1 MDNTISPAMQK
12 KLQEIAELQNI
23 LTNKLNEFAKL
34 NENPKE
40 IEEES
45 LILRTELEEIKQIS
59 STDSEETDRE
69 IEEKL
74 KVVNERIERIAK
86 AAIKAQA
93 EAVKKSKKPLQE
105 MREIVK
111 KIIAG
116 IQELEISLEL
126 KTDLIEN
133 ATLFLTMAEQR
144 VQSVKECLT
153 FLEEALKESSQTEQ
167 ITKENL
173 NFRIDDFLNT
183 MESLYPSQ
191 GKKIKPAGKNIK
203 KGQKH

>member
-86 AAIKAQA
+86 AAIKAQEEVIMKYKNELEEVKNIAKQIKVAINACDLPEERKRKIENSADAFINNA
-93 EAVKKSKKPLQE
+93 EFTKDNLENILVNLKSNFTIDDQQLLNKEQAVKAVEK
-105 MREIVK
+105 
-111 KIIAG
+111 
-116 IQELEISLEL
+116 
-126 KTDLIEN
+126 LIE
-133 ATLFLTMAEQR
+133 
-144 VQSVKECLT
+144 K
-153 FLEEALKESSQTEQ
+153 LK
-167 ITKENL
+167 
-173 NFRIDDFLNT
+173 RIF
-183 MESLYPSQ
+183 
-191 GKKIKPAGKNIK
+191 
-203 KGQKH
+203 

>member
-86 AAIKAQA
+86 AAIKAQEEVLIRTVDVLKEIRGTIYKLCLKV
-93 EAVKKSKKPLQE
+93 EALELADDMKKVIKDASLNFLATVEK
-105 MREIVK
+105 RN
-111 KIIAG
+111 
-116 IQELEISLEL
+116 QEL
-126 KTDLIEN
+126 DLYLRE
-133 ATLFLTMAEQR
+133 M
-144 VQSVKECLT
+144 KEMMV
-153 FLEEALKESSQTEQ
+153 ER
-167 ITKENL
+167 KENNL
-173 NFRIDDFLNT
+173 SKCTKSSLQTKIANILHKIEYAYEMKRNQ
-183 MESLYPSQ
+183 ESDQ
-191 GKKIKPAGKNIK
+191 VTTDAI
-203 KGQKH
+203 